1 MKWRVL
7 DRGVGEMFVNV
18 KVLGIGI
25 VGNNVKRVGL
35 FVLGFCLGN
44 LLVLSIV

>member
-7 DRGVGEMFVNV
+7 DRGVGEMLVRV
-18 KVLGIGI
+18 KVLGSGI
-25 VGNNVKRVGL
+25 FGNNVKRVGL
-35 FVLGFCLGN
+35 FIFGFCLGN